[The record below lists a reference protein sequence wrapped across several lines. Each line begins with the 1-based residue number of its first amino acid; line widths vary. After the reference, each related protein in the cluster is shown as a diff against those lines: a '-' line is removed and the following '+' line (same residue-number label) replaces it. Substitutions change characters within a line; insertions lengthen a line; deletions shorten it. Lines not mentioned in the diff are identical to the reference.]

1 MMLQSL
7 HRLHALPFPLLLLVG
22 ATFSCSAKDDAP
34 ATTGGTAGA
43 SGTAG
48 SGGGTGGG
56 TGGSGGSAPG
66 DEVVGTFTVALN
78 PPEDGAPAFTSIY
91 GDVFSGAYPT
101 EVIETPVVSEGGCT
115 VYKYSQHT
123 CISPACTTAQKCAG
137 PEDCR
142 AVPDLVSVG
151 TVTVGGVGASPLT
164 LSLTNNKYQ
173 YPLDL
178 EYPGFDEGAELS
190 ISASGAFYSA
200 FTVATSGVAP
210 VTLSADTFELAS
222 GTPLLV
228 QWEAGANPD
237 ATVSIN
243 LNISRHGGSSG
254 YLECTGSDS
263 GSLTIPAGPVTR
275 LIELG
280 VAGYPQLVL
289 TRRSRAEVPVPT
301 GKVTFQSMA
310 TAVPTLTIDGLC
322 SCFDSSD
329 CGTCEDTGKSVC
341 DSVRKIC
348 HAP

>member
-1 MMLQSL
+1 MLV
-7 HRLHALPFPLLLLVG
+7 LLVG
-22 ATFSCSAKDDAP
+22 ATFACSTKDDDGTP
-34 ATTGGTAGA
+34 ATTGGA
-43 SGTAG
+43 
-48 SGGGTGGG
+48 GG
-56 TGGSGGSAPG
+56 TGGSGGASGGSGGTAAG
-66 DEVVGTFTVALN
+66 SGGSGGSSDAVVGTFVVALK
-78 PPEDGAPAFTSIY
+78 PPQDGQDAFTTIY
-91 GDVFSGAYPT
+91 GDVYSGAYPT
-101 EVIETPVVSEGGCT
+101 DVIETPVVSEGGCT

-137 PEDCR
+137 PEDCQ
-142 AVPDLVSVG
+142 AVPELVSVG
-151 TVTVGGVGASPLT
+151 TVTLGGVGASPLT
-164 LSLTNNKYQ
+164 LTLTSNRYQ

-178 EYPGFDEGAELS
+178 EYPGFDEGAALS
-190 ISASGAFYSA
+190 ISATGAFYPA
-200 FTVATSGVAP
+200 FTVATTGVAP
-210 VTLSADTFELAS
+210 LTLSADTFELTS
-222 GTPLLV
+222 GMPLLV
-228 QWEAGANPD
+228 EWEAGANPD

-289 TRRSRAEVPVPT
+289 TRSSRAEVAVST
-301 GKVTFQSMA
+301 GKVTFQSAA

-329 CGTCEDTGKSVC
+329 CGSCEDTTKSVC
-341 DSVRKIC
+341 DSVRKVC